1 MKLRLKDLKN
11 EGESLL
17 VTTRGLGD
25 VLVTRLG
32 GGVWMFEA
40 SWDVS
45 TPHGFEIK
53 RVFAMSFSEISD
65 AVTAYNRRAMADN
78 RSAMAATV

>member
-1 MKLRLKDLKN
+1 MKLRLKDLNK
-11 EGESLL
+11 EGACQL
-17 VTTRGLGD
+17 VTTRGLGA

-32 GGVWMFEA
+32 GGDLMFEA

-53 RVFAMSFSEISD
+53 RVRAMSFPEIKD
-65 AVTAYNRRAMADN
+65 AVTAYNRRAMA
-78 RSAMAATV
+78 ATV